1 MFYKRPKRKFLFYF
15 NKNYLQRA
23 MLRWST
29 LKKNK
34 TTFAFIKKCSSLT
47 EVLTDHNLASLGDTY
62 INFAYSLALSNR
74 RGKPSGTK
82 VKGSVLAEALK
93 KAELRRHLP
102 ARMTRHMLAD
112 AAEALIV
119 YAWLHNYITLEE
131 SVATLEKTDD
141 PIEGFSQLLATI
153 KNRVKFF

>member
-1 MFYKRPKRKFLFYF
+1 
-15 NKNYLQRA
+15 
-23 MLRWST
+23 MLRCST
-29 LKKNK
+29 MKKDK

-47 EVLTDHNLASLGDTY
+47 EVLTDHSLASLGDTY
-62 INFAYSLALSNR
+62 VNFAYSLALSNR

-93 KAELRRHLP
+93 KAELREHLP

-119 YAWLHNYITLEE
+119 YAWLHNFVPLEE
-131 SVATLEKTDD
+131 TVARLEKTDD
-141 PIEGFSQLLATI
+141 PIEGFSQLLVTI
-153 KNRVKFF
+153 KNSVRFF